1 MSGPSINSP
10 RPLSLFGVQI
20 RIHVS
25 WVIMAL
31 FVAWSLASGSLPMLF
46 EGLPAGSYWTM
57 AAIVVIGL
65 AASIILHEFAHTL
78 VGRAMGIPVNRITLF
93 LFGGVA
99 ELTEEPKRPGAE
111 LAMAL
116 AGPAFSVV
124 FSLALAAAAGAAGQ
138 IGAPTE
144 VVMALGYLATLN
156 LVLAA
161 FNMAPAFP
169 LDGGRMLRALL
180 WMSTRDRMKATR
192 IAVRTSEVLALMLM
206 ALGLV
211 AVFTVEPAGGLW
223 WIMIGLFVHGA
234 ARGALREAEARQMF
248 AGHAIAELMAP
259 SVETIPAGF
268 TLDRFVDERL
278 MASRHGIYPVMDG
291 EAWLGIVKP
300 EDILRTP
307 REAWKTT
314 TMGEICTPAADT
326 PAAGLLDDAS
336 QVMDRMRAEKVQR
349 MPVVHRGS
357 VVGIVTLQDL
367 MGSLDLWRRF
377 RPTPL

>member
-1 MSGPSINSP
+1 MSDARA
-10 RPLSLFGVQI
+10 RPPAPFSLFGVRI

-31 FVAWSLASGSLPMLF
+31 FIAWSLASGSLPMLF
-46 EGLPAGSYWTM
+46 KGLPAGAYWSM
-57 AAIVVIGL
+57 AAIIVVGL
-65 AASIILHEFAHTL
+65 AASIVLHELAHTL
-78 VGRAMGIPVNRITLF
+78 VGRAMGVSVDRITLF

-99 ELTEEPKRPGAE
+99 ELHEEPKRPGAE
-111 LAMAL
+111 LAMAI

-124 FSLALAAAAGAAGQ
+124 FSVALAAAASAVGRT
-138 IGAPTE
+138 GAPDE

-169 LDGGRMLRALL
+169 LDGGRVLRALL
-180 WMSTRDRMKATR
+180 WMSTRDLMKATR
-192 IAVRTSEVLALMLM
+192 IAVRTGEVLALLLM
-206 ALGLV
+206 ALGV
-211 AVFTVEPAGGLW
+211 AVVFTAEPAGGLW
-223 WIMIGLFVHGA
+223 WIMIGLFIHSA
-234 ARGALREAEARQMF
+234 ACGALREAEARQMF

-259 SVETIPAGF
+259 SIETVPAGY

-278 MASRHGIYPVMDG
+278 MASRHGLYPIVDG
-291 EAWLGIVKP
+291 EKWLGIVKP

-307 REAWKTT
+307 RETWNSK

-326 PAAGLLDDAS
+326 PAAGLLDDAA
-336 QVMDRMRAEKVQR
+336 QVMDRMRQQNVER

-357 VVGIVTLQDL
+357 VVGVVTLQDL
-367 MGSLDLWRRF
+367 LGSLELWRRF
-377 RPTPL
+377 RPKPL

>member
-1 MSGPSINSP
+1 MSDARA
-10 RPLSLFGVQI
+10 RPPAPFSLFGVRI

-31 FVAWSLASGSLPMLF
+31 FIAWSLASGSLPMLF
-46 EGLPAGSYWTM
+46 KGLPAGAYWSM
-57 AAIVVIGL
+57 AAIIVVGL
-65 AASIILHEFAHTL
+65 AASIVLHELAHTL
-78 VGRAMGIPVNRITLF
+78 VGRAMGVSVDRITLF

-99 ELTEEPKRPGAE
+99 ELHEEPKRPGAE
-111 LAMAL
+111 LAMAI

-124 FSLALAAAAGAAGQ
+124 FSVALAAAASAVGRT
-138 IGAPTE
+138 GAPDE

-169 LDGGRMLRALL
+169 LDGGRVLRALL
-180 WMSTRDRMKATR
+180 WMSTRDLMKATR
-192 IAVRTSEVLALMLM
+192 IAVRTGEVLALLLM
-206 ALGLV
+206 ALGV
-211 AVFTVEPAGGLW
+211 AVVFTAEPAGGLW
-223 WIMIGLFVHGA
+223 WIMIGLFIHSA

-259 SVETIPAGF
+259 SIETVPAGY

-278 MASRHGIYPVMDG
+278 MASRHGLYPIVDG
-291 EAWLGIVKP
+291 EKWLGIVKP

-307 REAWKTT
+307 RETWNSK

-326 PAAGLLDDAS
+326 PAAGLLDDAA
-336 QVMDRMRAEKVQR
+336 QVMDRMRQQNVER

-357 VVGIVTLQDL
+357 VVGVVTLQDL
-367 MGSLDLWRRF
+367 LGSLELWRRF
-377 RPTPL
+377 RPKPL